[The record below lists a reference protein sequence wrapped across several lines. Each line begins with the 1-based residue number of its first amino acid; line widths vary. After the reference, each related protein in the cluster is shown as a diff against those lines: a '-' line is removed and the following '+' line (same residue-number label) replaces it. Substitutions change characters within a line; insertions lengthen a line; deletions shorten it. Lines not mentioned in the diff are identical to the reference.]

1 MRKISLLVVFIFC
14 IAANLK
20 AQDCKAYHKGY
31 YKFTDSAGTVF
42 LIDRQKNYQYQ
53 YDRAKKIRSQFRI
66 KWIDDCTYT
75 ITQTSTNSKAAKK
88 FNNST
93 MKITISLADVNKGY
107 YYSCGCLDDTNKK
120 ENMLVTK
127 ITKDEFYQ
135 LY

>member
-20 AQDCKAYHKGY
+20 AQDCTAYHKGY
-31 YKFTDSAGTVF
+31 YRFTDSAGTVI

-53 YDRAKKIRSQFRI
+53 YDRLKKIRSQFRI

-75 ITQTSTNSKAAKK
+75 ITQTSTNSKTERK
-88 FNNST
+88 FNNRT
-93 MKITISLADVNKGY
+93 MKITISLADGNNGY
-107 YYSCGCLDDTNKK
+107 YYTCACLDDSDKKQNK
-120 ENMLVTK
+120 LITK
-127 ITKDEFYQ
+127 ITKSEFYQ

>member
-1 MRKISLLVVFIFC
+1 MRKLSLFIVFIFC
-14 IAANLK
+14 IVVNLK
-20 AQDCKAYHKGY
+20 AQDCAPYHKGY
-31 YKFTDSAGTVF
+31 YKLTDSAGTVF

-53 YDRAKKIRSQFRI
+53 YDRVKKIRSQFRI

-93 MKITISLADVNKGY
+93 TKITISLADGINGY
-107 YYSCGCLDDTNKK
+107 YYSCACLDDSNKK
-120 ENMLVTK
+120 ENKLITK
-127 ITKDEFYQ
+127 ITKREFYQ